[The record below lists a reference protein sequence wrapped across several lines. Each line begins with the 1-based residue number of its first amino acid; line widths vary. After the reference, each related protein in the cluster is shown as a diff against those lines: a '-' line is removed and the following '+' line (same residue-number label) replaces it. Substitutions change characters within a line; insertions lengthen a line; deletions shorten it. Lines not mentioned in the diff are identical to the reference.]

1 MNNVFHLIKVAISV
15 VAGVAATV
23 CLFVAPA
30 LVIPLSAVSIAFSLM
45 PE

>member
-1 MNNVFHLIKVAISV
+1 MGSVFHFVKLAVSV
-15 VAGVAATV
+15 IAGVAAAV
-23 CLFVAPA
+23 CLFVQPN